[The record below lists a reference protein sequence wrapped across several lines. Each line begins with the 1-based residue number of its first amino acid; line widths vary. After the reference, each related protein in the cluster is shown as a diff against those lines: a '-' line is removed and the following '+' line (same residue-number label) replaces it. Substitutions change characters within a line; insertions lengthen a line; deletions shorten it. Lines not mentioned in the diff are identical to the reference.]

1 MSDILGKIIHPEFG
15 DITMEVAQ
23 ELAAIRAQD
32 EAEIANEAEARQTL
46 IASTVGQ
53 EGRVFKGGHQVAQ
66 IDARVHAYWR
76 RREGPD
82 FWRNE
87 LKFMLKR
94 HPELRVISR
103 SATPTIRVERKLE
116 STPRLPVRGK
126 RGRWAA

>member
-1 MSDILGKIIHPEFG
+1 
-15 DITMEVAQ
+15 
-23 ELAAIRAQD
+23 
-32 EAEIANEAEARQTL
+32 
-46 IASTVGQ
+46 
-53 EGRVFKGGHQVAQ
+53 VFKGGHQVAQ